1 MTTDGFTILSPAG
14 YHMNVGVSAPTVNGL
29 GTYGPVV
36 VTEPLPG
43 GKFQAA
49 GRGQNILAPGCLMGA
64 SGAIQVRYLTGAAG
78 TGRVVCA
85 LGTADG
91 SAFIAVSVDTLNR
104 PFATITDNAGTTV
117 AESQGLGLT
126 IPAGEQVTFT
136 VTWDSSELVPGAGG
150 YYAAAKHDGDVFDS
164 GAWSTV
170 PSAIWNSFVP
180 ATMFMGY
187 RPGAT
192 EFNGT
197 VLKVQAGN
205 LPGI

>member
-14 YHMNVGVSAPTVNGL
+14 YHMDVGVSTPTVNGL

-43 GKFQAA
+43 GKFQSS
-49 GRGQNILAPGCLMGA
+49 GRGQNILEPGCLMGA
-64 SGAIQVRYLTGAAG
+64 SGAIQVRYLTGASG
-78 TGRVVCA
+78 TERVVCA

-104 PFATITDNAGTTV
+104 PFATITDNTGTVV
-117 AESQGLGLT
+117 AMSQGLGLT
-126 IPAGEQVTFT
+126 IPEGEQVTFT
-136 VTWDSSELVPGAGG
+136 VTWDSSELVSGAGG
-150 YYAAAKHDGDVFDS
+150 YYAAAKHDGDVFAGS
-164 GAWSTV
+164 SWSPEPNAV
-170 PSAIWNSFVP
+170 WDSFVP

-192 EFNGT
+192 EFNGS